1 MDIKVLGA
9 GCPSCK
15 RMVSDVEKLVAQLNL
30 DAHMEYVTDMEKIMS
45 YGVMSTPV
53 LVIDEQIMMIGYRGT
68 KKLEAALQQSLDK
81 KSKLDT

>member
-1 MDIKVLGA
+1 MDIKILGA

-15 RMVSDVEKLVAQLNL
+15 RMVSDVEKLVVQLNL
-30 DAHMEYVTDMEKIMS
+30 DAHVEYVTDMEKIMS

-68 KKLEAALQQSLDK
+68 KKLEAALQQNVDK
-81 KSKLDT
+81 KSKPDT

>member
-1 MDIKVLGA
+1 
-9 GCPSCK
+9 
-15 RMVSDVEKLVAQLNL
+15 LVAQFNL
-30 DAHMEYVTDMEKIMS
+30 DAHVEYVTDMEKIMS